1 MDIIGNDMDF
11 LSVSDCFKNL
21 CEVKTYNTSFTGLD
35 IPILDKVIE
44 LSLTRML
51 TLIYTVI
58 NSKKEDEDS
67 ICDGIKFLYTYFI
80 DSINKEEEESF
91 IQSMFSI
98 YEDNSANTALSGAGS
113 AVLFKKGKISLEEAM
128 NKFNSY
134 LNGSDISKKMSA
146 SFLKGFFKI
155 AKDIVFVDDRML
167 HSLDNILKE
176 TDGDLFLEILPDLRF
191 AFTYFLPFETDK
203 IAKQVSSFYDISGE
217 SLLYGDVFDQKEM
230 EKALNIDKYCAGKL
244 DEWLL
249 EKGGEDGR

>member
-80 DSINKEEEESF
+80 DSINKEEEESLSKVCF
-91 IQSMFSI
+91 QYMKITQLIQL
-98 YEDNSANTALSGAGS
+98 Y
-113 AVLFKKGKISLEEAM
+113 LELGVQ
-128 NKFNSY
+128 F
-134 LNGSDISKKMSA
+134 
-146 SFLKGFFKI
+146 FL
-155 AKDIVFVDDRML
+155 R
-167 HSLDNILKE
+167 KE
-176 TDGDLFLEILPDLRF
+176 N
-191 AFTYFLPFETDK
+191 
-203 IAKQVSSFYDISGE
+203 ISGRSYE
-217 SLLYGDVFDQKEM
+217 
-230 EKALNIDKYCAGKL
+230 
-244 DEWLL
+244 
-249 EKGGEDGR
+249 